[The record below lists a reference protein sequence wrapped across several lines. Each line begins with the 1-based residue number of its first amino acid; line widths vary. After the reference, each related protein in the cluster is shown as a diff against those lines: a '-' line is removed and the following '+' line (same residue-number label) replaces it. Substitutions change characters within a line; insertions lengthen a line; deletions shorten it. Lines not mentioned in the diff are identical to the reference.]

1 MNGSVCPVQMGPTI
15 KMDQYLVYMD
25 SGRSMY
31 FCWVEGHFVGNPSFY
46 HCQGGCCGSKK
57 TYPMLAGDRFA
68 DDLMILDSSDMRKS
82 CLSFLI
88 IWLMRC
94 LMMTSCKV

>member
-68 DDLMILDSSDMRKS
+68 DDLMI
-82 CLSFLI
+82 
-88 IWLMRC
+88 
-94 LMMTSCKV
+94 